1 MHYERG
7 LRSQNY
13 WRVYKDLIKKAYMR
27 LVEQG
32 GIAECTA
39 EEMIQQLLDYWVG
52 GYSAKV
58 VVNGKEVKEHGHI
71 KDILTKY
78 AGKELVIFFKDIDEK
93 FCVAFY
99 PDSGFCEIFDPTV
112 MDEKEA
118 EAAILVEQYRD
129 IQPQDPWEGY

>member
-7 LRSQNY
+7 LRSKNY

-27 LVEQG
+27 LVETG
-32 GIAECTA
+32 YLPEWNAK
-39 EEMIQQLLDYWVG
+39 EMIQQLKDYIVG
-52 GYSAKV
+52 DWTKV
-58 VVNGKEVKEHGHI
+58 VVNGKEVKEHGYI

-99 PDSGFCEIFDPTV
+99 PDSGFCEIYDPTV
-112 MDEKEA
+112 MDEKEV
-118 EAAILVEQYRD
+118 EEAILAEQYRD
-129 IQPQDPWEGY
+129 IQPQDPWEGV